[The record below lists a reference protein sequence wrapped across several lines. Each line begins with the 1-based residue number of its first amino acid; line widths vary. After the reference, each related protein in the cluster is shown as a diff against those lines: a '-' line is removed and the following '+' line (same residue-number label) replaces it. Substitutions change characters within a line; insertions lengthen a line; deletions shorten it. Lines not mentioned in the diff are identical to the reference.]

1 MEAELLVLTAEHDKL
16 SREVDVSIK
25 SLLKEKEARQK
36 LQNDVESANKKML
49 EMLASD
55 GAGKNKAT
63 GALLLLKLLSLRYS
77 SPGRLVV

>member
-63 GALLLLKLLSLRYS
+63 GALLLY
-77 SPGRLVV
+77 